1 MNNLTDKSAEI
12 LVNSRLI
19 FWDFDGVIKD
29 SAEIKAQAYVD
40 IFSECGSEI
49 QSKLKAMYNAA
60 GGVSRYDLIPIF
72 YEELFGKKPDCK
84 QLDLKLKAYSDIVVN
99 KVIGCHFIPGV
110 VAYLNKNYERQRFF
124 IDTNTPKQEIDLILK
139 QLKLD
144 IFFEAGFGAPD
155 QKDDVV
161 RRVLKAT
168 SIAPENCVFVGDS
181 AGDFVAARNNFVPF
195 IFRGLQ
201 NLDEFDF
208 HLAHFQF

>member
-110 VAYLNKNYERQRFF
+110 VAYLNKNYERQRSLSS
-124 IDTNTPKQEIDLILK
+124 LIPL
-139 QLKLD
+139 
-144 IFFEAGFGAPD
+144 
-155 QKDDVV
+155 
-161 RRVLKAT
+161 
-168 SIAPENCVFVGDS
+168 S
-181 AGDFVAARNNFVPF
+181 
-195 IFRGLQ
+195 
-201 NLDEFDF
+201 
-208 HLAHFQF
+208 

>member
-72 YEELFGKKPDCK
+72 YEELFGKKTRW
-84 QLDLKLKAYSDIVVN
+84 Q
-99 KVIGCHFIPGV
+99 
-110 VAYLNKNYERQRFF
+110 
-124 IDTNTPKQEIDLILK
+124 TT
-139 QLKLD
+139 
-144 IFFEAGFGAPD
+144 
-155 QKDDVV
+155 
-161 RRVLKAT
+161 
-168 SIAPENCVFVGDS
+168 
-181 AGDFVAARNNFVPF
+181 
-195 IFRGLQ
+195 
-201 NLDEFDF
+201 
-208 HLAHFQF
+208 